1 MRRSLYMVAS
11 VLVVMVLAAG
21 SVLAVEVAA
30 TYQARTGDGKLDR
43 SLAQLNVRAT
53 SDWEDFA
60 MRLVGAY
67 SVPRA
72 KVEELR
78 TTYRMVPADIYMT
91 VKLGW
96 ITTKPVN
103 VVLEQYKAN
112 QGKGWGVIA
121 KQLGIKPGSKE
132 FHQMKADQ
140 AGLLGKG
147 KGKEKKEKG
156 GKGKGKGK
164 DKD

>member
-1 MRRSLYMVAS
+1 MRRSLYL
-11 VLVVMVLAAG
+11 VL
-21 SVLAVEVAA
+21 SVLAVMVVMAGSATAVEVTA
-30 TYQARTGDGKLDR
+30 TYQARTGDGQLDR
-43 SLAQLNVRAT
+43 SLARLNVRAT

-60 MRLVGAY
+60 MRLVSAY

-78 TTYRMVPADIYMT
+78 ATYRMVPADIYMT

-96 ITTKPVN
+96 ITAKPVS
-103 VVLEQYKAN
+103 VIVEQYKAH

-156 GKGKGKGK
+156 GKGKGKGR
-164 DKD
+164 D